1 MRLLKSCLL
10 DEPLPRLSAIADAWD
25 IALEVASTQEMAE
38 ALAAR
43 MLTRDAVDRAIGAL
57 QPEAQAAL
65 GALVAANG
73 RMPAAAFERRFGVV
87 RPMGP
92 GRLERERPWLTPA
105 NATEM
110 LWYRGFIFR
119 GFDRSLSNPV
129 DVFYLPTDLL
139 PAIAEIRDWRTE
151 NAQARAGQT
160 APAGAPSA
168 ISPLGL
174 GQQTLDD
181 VTTLLSHIQNTPVR
195 LQPDGHWHTR
205 NAQSVEPMLRQTG
218 LDEAQRKRRFAFL
231 ERLITRMG
239 WLRATHPVLRLAG
252 QPVMDWLQQPPA
264 ARLRALWEAWRDDT
278 EWNDLRQVER
288 LSFEMEHAWSN
299 HPLAERTAICRL
311 LGEWTR
317 RRAGQPFTP
326 AEFIADTRAN
336 HPDFARVDGRYDTWH
351 IRDAITGQFLNG
363 FEHWDDVEG
372 ALIASL
378 LEGPLQW
385 LGALQIDSGAVHVTA
400 FGRHVLL
407 DEPAPQ
413 IAASETGGL
422 RVGPDGAVWVS
433 DTAPWQRFQ
442 LARIADWVSFQNG
455 GHVFRLSPAS
465 LARGR
470 EQGISAPRVIE
481 FLQRHSNAPVPASL
495 VRAIRQWGERGIE
508 ARLEVATL
516 LRAKDATTLDALLA
530 LPAVRSAMVERLSP
544 TCASVRARDADDVI
558 AEITRSG
565 LLVES
570 SGRLADGPA
579 TREDA
584 RQEAC

>member
-25 IALEVASTQEMAE
+25 IAPEVASTREMAE
-38 ALAAR
+38 AMAER
-43 MLTRDAVDRAIGAL
+43 MLTRDAVNKAISAL

-65 GALVAANG
+65 GALVAAGG
-73 RMPAAAFERRFGVV
+73 RAPAAAFERRFGAV

-92 GRLERERPWLTPA
+92 GKLERERPWLAPA
-105 NATEM
+105 NPTET

-139 PAIAEIRDWRTE
+139 PVIAEIRDWRTE
-151 NAQARAGQT
+151 RAQTQAGQT
-160 APAGAPSA
+160 TPAGASSVIP
-168 ISPLGL
+168 PLGM
-174 GQQTLDD
+174 GQHTLED
-181 VTTLLSHIQNTPVR
+181 VVTLLSHIQNAPVR
-195 LQPDGHWHTR
+195 LQPDGRWQAR
-205 NAQSVEPMLRQTG
+205 SAQAVEPMLRQAG
-218 LDEAQRKRRFAFL
+218 LDDAQRRRRFAFM
-231 ERLITRMG
+231 ERLIARMG
-239 WLRATHPVLRLAG
+239 WLRATHPTLRLAP

-264 ARLRALWEAWRDDT
+264 TQLRALWEAWRDDA
-278 EWNDLRQVER
+278 EWNDLRQIER

-299 HPLAERTAICRL
+299 HPLAERAAVCHL
-311 LGEWTR
+311 LVEWAQ
-317 RRAGQPFTP
+317 RRASQPFSL
-326 AEFIADTRAN
+326 AEFIRDVRTT

-351 IRDAITGQFLNG
+351 IRDAITGNFLHG
-363 FEHWDDVEG
+363 FEHWDNVEG
-372 ALIASL
+372 ALIAGL

-385 LGALQIDSGAVHVTA
+385 LGALQIDNGAAHLTG

-413 IAASETGGL
+413 IAAGGTGGL
-422 RVGPDGAVWVS
+422 RAGPDGEVWVS
-433 DTAPWQRFQ
+433 GAALWQRFQ
-442 LARIADWVSFQNG
+442 LARIADWISFQNG

-481 FLQRHSNAPVPASL
+481 FLQRHSDTPAPTSL
-495 VRAIRQWGERGIE
+495 LRAIRQWGERGVE

-516 LRAKDATTLDALLA
+516 LRAKDGPTLDAMLT
-530 LPAVRSAMVERLSP
+530 LPAVRNAMAERLSP
-544 TCASVRARDADDVI
+544 TCAIVRARDADDLV

-565 LLVES
+565 LLVE
-570 SGRLADGPA
+570 RA
-579 TREDA
+579 
-584 RQEAC
+584 